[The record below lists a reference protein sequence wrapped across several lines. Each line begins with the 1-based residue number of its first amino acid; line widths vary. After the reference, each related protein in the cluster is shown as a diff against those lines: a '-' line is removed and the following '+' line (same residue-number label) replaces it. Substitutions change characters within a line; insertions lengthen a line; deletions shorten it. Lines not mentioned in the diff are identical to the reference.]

1 MTRLGQAWVKACLGQ
16 LSPGWV
22 KSGHHLG
29 QGMVQGGQGWVLAAK
44 GWPGLRLTFFWQKLN
59 KSLLD
64 NVLLMVMWIMGVTT
78 CYYKYNLTRPVS
90 CL

>member
-1 MTRLGQAWVKACLGQ
+1 MTRLGQAWFKACLGQ

-44 GWPGLRLTFFWQKLN
+44 GWPGLRLTLFLAKAQQ
-59 KSLLD
+59 
-64 NVLLMVMWIMGVTT
+64 IIA
-78 CYYKYNLTRPVS
+78 
-90 CL
+90 